1 MLKSIQSMNGI
12 EIQGRNALEQVLS
25 RVPIVVVDHI
35 HSDVPMSNR
44 RVDLVADV
52 RAAGTPYR
60 LLCEILPNGQ
70 PRYVNNALLQI
81 REHTAHGA
89 PDTVPILIAPYFSP
103 GTRALCQQY
112 QVGYLDIEGNAQIA
126 FGGVFIERQVTDRPV
141 TERRELK
148 SLFKPKAA
156 QILRA
161 MLRDPHRA
169 WKVAELADVTGVSIG
184 QVSNVRT
191 ALIDREWA
199 ATTRD
204 GIYLSR
210 PDAMIDA
217 WRDSY
222 EAPAGERHTL
232 YTTLHGGALESTAR
246 ETLGMANEEIPGAAA
261 FASFSAANWIAPYAR
276 APIQYFYATKA
287 GLGRLTAAL
296 KLKPVPR
303 GENVVI
309 TLVKDEGLLADTIEP
324 ATGAICTSPVQTYLD
339 LTLTGERGEEAARHL
354 REATMAWPQ

>member
-1 MLKSIQSMNGI
+1 MLKPIRTMNGI
-12 EIQGRNALEQVLS
+12 EIQARNVLEQVLS
-25 RVPIVVVDHI
+25 RVPIVVVDSMRADLPI
-35 HSDVPMSNR
+35 SSR

-60 LLCEILPNGQ
+60 LVCEILPNGQ

-81 REHTAHGA
+81 REHAAHGA

-112 QVGYLDIEGNAQIA
+112 HVGYLDIEGNAQIA
-126 FGGVFIERQVTDRPV
+126 FGGVFIERQVTERPV

-156 QILRA
+156 QILRT

-184 QVSNVRT
+184 QISNVRT

-210 PDAMIDA
+210 PDAVIDA

-222 EAPAGERHTL
+222 EAPPGERHTL
-232 YTTLHGGALESTAR
+232 YTTLHGAALESTAR
-246 ETLGMANEEIPGAAA
+246 ETLGTASQETPGTAA

-276 APIQYFYATKA
+276 SPIQYFYATKA
-287 GLGRLTAAL
+287 GLDRLTAAL
-296 KLKPVPR
+296 KLKPAPR

-324 ATGAICTSPVQTYLD
+324 ATGAVCTSPVQTYLD
-339 LTLTGERGEEAARHL
+339 LTLTGERGEEAAQHL
-354 REATMAWPQ
+354 REATMRWPQ

>member
-1 MLKSIQSMNGI
+1 MLKSIQSVNRI
-12 EIQGRNALEQVLS
+12 EIQARNALEQVLS
-25 RVPIVVVDHI
+25 RVPIVVVDNI
-35 HSDVPMSNR
+35 RSDLPMSNR
-44 RVDLVADV
+44 RIDLVADV

-70 PRYVNNALLQI
+70 PRYVNNALLQF
-81 REHTAHGA
+81 REHAAYGA
-89 PDTVPILIAPYFSP
+89 PDTVPILVAPYFSP

-126 FGGVFIERQVTDRPV
+126 FGGVFIERQMTERPV

-169 WKVAELADVTGVSIG
+169 WKVAELADVAGVSIG

-210 PDAMIDA
+210 PDAVIDA

-232 YTTLHGGALESTAR
+232 YTTLHGAALENGAR
-246 ETLGMANEEIPGAAA
+246 ETLGMANKEMPGAAA

-276 APIQYFYATKA
+276 SSIQYFYATQA
-287 GLGRLTAAL
+287 GLGRLMATL

-339 LTLTGERGEEAARHL
+339 LTLTGERGEEAAHHL
-354 REATMAWPQ
+354 REATMTWPQ